1 MSCSFVRGLQTIFL
15 SGFVT
20 SCDFMI
26 LNKYLIKIKM
36 LNELL
41 AYVYAVEQNKTLFIL
56 ISANLTYF
64 IPKEMHRGTR
74 SGLLFY
80 FCLNLQNHSCKKKE
94 KKIISRT
101 ENHTQYFLLLYS
113 TS

>member
-1 MSCSFVRGLQTIFL
+1 
-15 SGFVT
+15 
-20 SCDFMI
+20 
-26 LNKYLIKIKM
+26 M

-94 KKIISRT
+94 KK
-101 ENHTQYFLLLYS
+101 LLAGQKTILNIFCFCIQHHRS
-113 TS
+113 HNT